1 MIEQWILDNWEGVMI
16 RIENEAFTGLSYS
29 VPGWKCK
36 HCGHKIGSRGAP
48 PRVCWNCGYDSS
60 KQTITTEVEG

>member
-1 MIEQWILDNWEGVMI
+1 MSRPEKEILEKWEGILI

-36 HCGHKIGSRGAP
+36 KCGARYGSVYP
-48 PRVCWNCGYDSS
+48 PSKCWKCKD
-60 KQTITTEVEG
+60 